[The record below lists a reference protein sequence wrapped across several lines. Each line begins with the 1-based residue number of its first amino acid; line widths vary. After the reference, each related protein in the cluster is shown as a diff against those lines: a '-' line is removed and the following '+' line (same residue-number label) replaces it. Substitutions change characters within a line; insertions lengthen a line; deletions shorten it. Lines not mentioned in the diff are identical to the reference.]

1 MIKQEFR
8 RITTIDLEQT
18 FLKKLDFY
26 TPKLLEIM
34 SRKGGVSGIR
44 IRSVLNSIREDNIE
58 RKRDAIIPA
67 LMEYLGEPTEELIKK
82 YQNIPI
88 SSDEEAESFIMKI
101 CTFEQTPSGASRSS
115 IVIEGVE
122 FSHTLQ
128 DWTESDSRTF
138 ETTHYTTETT
148 HYTTETTHYT
158 TETTH
163 YTTETTHYTTETT
176 HYTTETT
183 HYTTETA
190 HYTTETTHYTT
201 ETTHY
206 TTETTH
212 YTTETTHYTTET
224 THYTTETTHYTTETT
239 HYTTETTHYTTD
251 HTLHD

>member
-1 MIKQEFR
+1 MQMTFPIRRKEVVRECPSVKHFKARWPALFSETQIKQEFR

-101 CTFEQTPSGASRSS
+101 CTSIRHPQEQAEVPLSS
-115 IVIEGVE
+115 KE
-122 FSHTLQ
+122 
-128 DWTESDSRTF
+128 WR
-138 ETTHYTTETT
+138 
-148 HYTTETTHYT
+148 
-158 TETTH
+158 
-163 YTTETTHYTTETT
+163 
-176 HYTTETT
+176 
-183 HYTTETA
+183 
-190 HYTTETTHYTT
+190 
-201 ETTHY
+201 
-206 TTETTH
+206 
-212 YTTETTHYTTET
+212 
-224 THYTTETTHYTTETT
+224 
-239 HYTTETTHYTTD
+239 
-251 HTLHD
+251 